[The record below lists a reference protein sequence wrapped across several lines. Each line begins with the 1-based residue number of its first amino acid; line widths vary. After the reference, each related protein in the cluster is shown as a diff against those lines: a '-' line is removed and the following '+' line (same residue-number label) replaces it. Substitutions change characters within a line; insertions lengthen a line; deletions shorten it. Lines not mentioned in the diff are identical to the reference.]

1 MLKPGDVLRLS
12 EGETLTRKE
21 VSISTGVST
30 GTVSNILAR
39 AAAGGGSWP
48 LPDGVAVADLR
59 RLLYP
64 PVETDKAVYLEPDL
78 AAVAQVLMDR
88 KARRGYRAPRVT
100 RDVLWEEYCA
110 EAKAQGLKG
119 YSRSHFFGRLKEH
132 LKGPGKS
139 RRCGSTMNPASG

>member
-1 MLKPGDVLRLS
+1 MGRTDMLKPGDVLRLS

-39 AAAGGGSWP
+39 AAAGGGGGSWP

-78 AAVAQVLMDR
+78 AAVAQVLMDQ
-88 KARRGYRAPRVT
+88 KTRRGI
-100 RDVLWEEYCA
+100 
-110 EAKAQGLKG
+110 
-119 YSRSHFFGRLKEH
+119 GRH
-132 LKGPGKS
+132 G
-139 RRCGSTMNPASG
+139 

>member
-12 EGETLTRKE
+12 EGGTLTRKE

-39 AAAGGGSWP
+39 AAAVGVSWP

-78 AAVAQVLMDR
+78 AAVAQVLMDQ
-88 KARRGYRAPRVT
+88 KTRRGI
-100 RDVLWEEYCA
+100 
-110 EAKAQGLKG
+110 
-119 YSRSHFFGRLKEH
+119 GRH
-132 LKGPGKS
+132 G
-139 RRCGSTMNPASG
+139 